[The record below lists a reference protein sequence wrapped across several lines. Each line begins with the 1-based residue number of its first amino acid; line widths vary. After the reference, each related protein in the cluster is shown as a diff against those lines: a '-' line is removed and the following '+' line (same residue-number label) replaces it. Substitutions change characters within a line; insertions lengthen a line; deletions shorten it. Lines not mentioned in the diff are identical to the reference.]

1 MTDTDL
7 TLAEALARR
16 ATAAKKKGSTH
27 YSYDLCIVL
36 IPQKNFFDLMWP
48 ERPLTEKVLKFS

>member
-16 ATAAKKKGSTH
+16 ATAAKKEAHIMILVISF
-27 YSYDLCIVL
+27 IVNSK
-36 IPQKNFFDLMWP
+36 QKLSVELLNTAAL
-48 ERPLTEKVLKFS
+48 FSP